1 MVGCWGLVSEVRFV
15 DSPGLACASC
25 GELLISHRLA
35 FLNLAELTYVFRNW
49 VVMVRLTFTHQLFS
63 LGLFLG
69 WRHGS
74 EEGEWQDA
82 RPAKA
87 SARNQ
92 HDVISSS
99 LTHSTG
105 QRQS

>member
-1 MVGCWGLVSEVRFV
+1 MVGCWGLVSEVRFA
-15 DSPGLACASC
+15 DSPGLARASC
-25 GELLISHRLA
+25 GELLISRRLA
-35 FLNLAELTYVFRNW
+35 FLNLAELTHVFRNW
-49 VVMVRLTFTHQLFS
+49 AVTVRVTFTHQLFG

-87 SARNQ
+87 NARNQ
-92 HDVISSS
+92 HDVIPSS
-99 LTHSTG
+99 LVHSTG
-105 QRQS
+105 QR